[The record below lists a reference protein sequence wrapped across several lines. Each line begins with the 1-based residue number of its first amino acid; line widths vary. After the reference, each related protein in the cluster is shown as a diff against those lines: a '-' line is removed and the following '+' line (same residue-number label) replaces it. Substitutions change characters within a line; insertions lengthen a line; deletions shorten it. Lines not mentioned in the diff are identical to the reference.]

1 MCLKIADFL
10 KKHYICTD
18 LSTSKVRHYENSKF
32 YRVEEKPTLIP
43 GRGNKRHRHDG
54 VINDTDTVVI
64 SRENGTAAVIIS
76 MDEYNA
82 IKETEYIMQSPAT
95 MEAIRRASDELDRGE
110 SVRQEDGESV
120 EDFLARI

>member
-1 MCLKIADFL
+1 MKTVNFTELRKNL
-10 KKHYICTD
+10 RSY
-18 LSTSKVRHYENSKF
+18 L
-32 YRVEEKPTLIP
+32 
-43 GRGNKRHRHDG
+43 DG
-54 VINDTDTVVI
+54 VINNTDTVVI

-82 IKETEYIMQSPAT
+82 IKETEYIIQSPAT

>member
-1 MCLKIADFL
+1 MKTVNFTELRKNL
-10 KKHYICTD
+10 RSY
-18 LSTSKVRHYENSKF
+18 L
-32 YRVEEKPTLIP
+32 
-43 GRGNKRHRHDG
+43 DG
-54 VINDTDTVVI
+54 VINNTDTVVI

>member
-1 MCLKIADFL
+1 MKTVNFTELRKNL
-10 KKHYICTD
+10 RSY
-18 LSTSKVRHYENSKF
+18 L
-32 YRVEEKPTLIP
+32 
-43 GRGNKRHRHDG
+43 DG

-82 IKETEYIMQSPAT
+82 IKETEYIIQSPAT

-110 SVRQEDGESV
+110 SVRQEDGETV

>member
-1 MCLKIADFL
+1 MKTGTFTELRKNL
-10 KKHYICTD
+10 RSY
-18 LSTSKVRHYENSKF
+18 L
-32 YRVEEKPTLIP
+32 
-43 GRGNKRHRHDG
+43 DG
-54 VINDTDTVVI
+54 VINNTDTVVI

-110 SVRQEDGESV
+110 SVRQEDGETV

>member
-1 MCLKIADFL
+1 MKTVNFTELR
-10 KKHYICTD
+10 KHLRSY
-18 LSTSKVRHYENSKF
+18 L
-32 YRVEEKPTLIP
+32 
-43 GRGNKRHRHDG
+43 DG

-95 MEAIRRASDELDRGE
+95 MEAIRRAADELDRGE
-110 SVRQEDGESV
+110 TVRQEDGETV

>member
-1 MCLKIADFL
+1 MKTVNFTELRKNL
-10 KKHYICTD
+10 RSY
-18 LSTSKVRHYENSKF
+18 L
-32 YRVEEKPTLIP
+32 
-43 GRGNKRHRHDG
+43 DG

-95 MEAIRRASDELDRGE
+95 MEAIRRAADELDRGE
-110 SVRQEDGESV
+110 TVRQEDGETV

>member
-1 MCLKIADFL
+1 MKTVNFTELRKNL
-10 KKHYICTD
+10 RSY
-18 LSTSKVRHYENSKF
+18 L
-32 YRVEEKPTLIP
+32 
-43 GRGNKRHRHDG
+43 DG

>member
-1 MCLKIADFL
+1 MKTVNFTELRKNL
-10 KKHYICTD
+10 RSY
-18 LSTSKVRHYENSKF
+18 L
-32 YRVEEKPTLIP
+32 
-43 GRGNKRHRHDG
+43 DG

-82 IKETEYIMQSPAT
+82 IKETEYIIQSQAT

-110 SVRQEDGESV
+110 SVRQEDGETV

>member
-1 MCLKIADFL
+1 MKTVNFTELRKNL
-10 KKHYICTD
+10 RSY
-18 LSTSKVRHYENSKF
+18 L
-32 YRVEEKPTLIP
+32 
-43 GRGNKRHRHDG
+43 DG
-54 VINDTDTVVI
+54 VINNTDTVVI

-95 MEAIRRASDELDRGE
+95 MEAIRRASDELDSGE
-110 SVRQEDGESV
+110 SVRQEDGETV

>member
-1 MCLKIADFL
+1 MKTANFTEFRQNLRSYLD
-10 KKHYICTD
+10 
-18 LSTSKVRHYENSKF
+18 R
-32 YRVEEKPTLIP
+32 
-43 GRGNKRHRHDG
+43 

-64 SRENGTAAVIIS
+64 NRGNGTAAVLIS

-95 MEAIRRASDELDRGE
+95 MEAIRRASDELDNGE
-110 SVRQEDGESV
+110 SVKQNDGETV

>member
-1 MCLKIADFL
+1 MKTANFTEFRQNLRSYLD
-10 KKHYICTD
+10 
-18 LSTSKVRHYENSKF
+18 R
-32 YRVEEKPTLIP
+32 
-43 GRGNKRHRHDG
+43 

-64 SRENGTAAVIIS
+64 NRGNGTAAVLIS

-95 MEAIRRASDELDRGE
+95 MEAIRRASDELNNGE
-110 SVRQEDGESV
+110 SVKQKDGETV

>member
-1 MCLKIADFL
+1 MKTANFTEFRQNLRSYLD
-10 KKHYICTD
+10 
-18 LSTSKVRHYENSKF
+18 R
-32 YRVEEKPTLIP
+32 
-43 GRGNKRHRHDG
+43 

-64 SRENGTAAVIIS
+64 NRGNGTAAVLIS

-110 SVRQEDGESV
+110 SVRQKDGETV
-120 EDFLARI
+120 DDFLARI

>member
-1 MCLKIADFL
+1 MKTVNFTELRKNL
-10 KKHYICTD
+10 RSY
-18 LSTSKVRHYENSKF
+18 L
-32 YRVEEKPTLIP
+32 
-43 GRGNKRHRHDG
+43 DG
-54 VINDTDTVVI
+54 VINDTDTVII

>member
-1 MCLKIADFL
+1 MKTVNFTELR
-10 KKHYICTD
+10 KHLRSY
-18 LSTSKVRHYENSKF
+18 L
-32 YRVEEKPTLIP
+32 
-43 GRGNKRHRHDG
+43 DG

-95 MEAIRRASDELDRGE
+95 IEAIRRATDELDSGE
-110 SVRQEDGESV
+110 SVRQKDGETI
-120 EDFLARI
+120 EEFLERI

>member
-1 MCLKIADFL
+1 MKTVNFTELRKNLRSYLD
-10 KKHYICTD
+10 
-18 LSTSKVRHYENSKF
+18 V
-32 YRVEEKPTLIP
+32 
-43 GRGNKRHRHDG
+43 
-54 VINDTDTVVI
+54 VINDADTVVI

-95 MEAIRRASDELDRGE
+95 MEAIRRAADELDRGE
-110 SVRQEDGESV
+110 TVRQEDGETV

>member
-1 MCLKIADFL
+1 MKTVNFTELRKNL
-10 KKHYICTD
+10 RSY
-18 LSTSKVRHYENSKF
+18 L
-32 YRVEEKPTLIP
+32 
-43 GRGNKRHRHDG
+43 DG
-54 VINDTDTVVI
+54 VINNTDTVVI

-120 EDFLARI
+120 EEFLARV

>member
-1 MCLKIADFL
+1 MKTVNFTELRKNLRSYLD
-10 KKHYICTD
+10 
-18 LSTSKVRHYENSKF
+18 V
-32 YRVEEKPTLIP
+32 
-43 GRGNKRHRHDG
+43 
-54 VINDTDTVVI
+54 VINDADTVVI

-95 MEAIRRASDELDRGE
+95 MGAIRRAADELDRGE
-110 SVRQEDGESV
+110 TVRQEDGETV

>member
-1 MCLKIADFL
+1 MKTVNFTELRKNL
-10 KKHYICTD
+10 RSY
-18 LSTSKVRHYENSKF
+18 L
-32 YRVEEKPTLIP
+32 
-43 GRGNKRHRHDG
+43 DG
-54 VINDTDTVVI
+54 VINNTDTVVI

-110 SVRQEDGESV
+110 SVRQEDGETV
-120 EDFLARI
+120 KDFLARI

>member
-1 MCLKIADFL
+1 MKTVNFTELRKNRRSYL
-10 KKHYICTD
+10 
-18 LSTSKVRHYENSKF
+18 
-32 YRVEEKPTLIP
+32 
-43 GRGNKRHRHDG
+43 DG
-54 VINDTDTVVI
+54 VINNTDTVVI

-110 SVRQEDGESV
+110 SVRQEDGETV

>member
-1 MCLKIADFL
+1 MKTVNFTELRKNL
-10 KKHYICTD
+10 RSY
-18 LSTSKVRHYENSKF
+18 L
-32 YRVEEKPTLIP
+32 
-43 GRGNKRHRHDG
+43 DG

-64 SRENGTAAVIIS
+64 NRENGTAAVIIS

-110 SVRQEDGESV
+110 SVRQEDGETV

>member
-1 MCLKIADFL
+1 MKTVNFTELRKNLRSYLD
-10 KKHYICTD
+10 
-18 LSTSKVRHYENSKF
+18 R
-32 YRVEEKPTLIP
+32 
-43 GRGNKRHRHDG
+43 

-120 EDFLARI
+120 EAFLARI

>member
-1 MCLKIADFL
+1 MKTVNFTELRKNL
-10 KKHYICTD
+10 RSY
-18 LSTSKVRHYENSKF
+18 L
-32 YRVEEKPTLIP
+32 
-43 GRGNKRHRHDG
+43 DG

-82 IKETEYIMQSPAT
+82 IKETEYIIQSQAT

-110 SVRQEDGESV
+110 SVRQEDGETV
-120 EDFLARI
+120 KDFLARI

>member
-1 MCLKIADFL
+1 MKTVNFTELRKNL
-10 KKHYICTD
+10 RSY
-18 LSTSKVRHYENSKF
+18 L
-32 YRVEEKPTLIP
+32 
-43 GRGNKRHRHDG
+43 DG
-54 VINDTDTVVI
+54 VINNTDTVVI

-82 IKETEYIMQSPAT
+82 IKT

-110 SVRQEDGESV
+110 SVRQEDRETV